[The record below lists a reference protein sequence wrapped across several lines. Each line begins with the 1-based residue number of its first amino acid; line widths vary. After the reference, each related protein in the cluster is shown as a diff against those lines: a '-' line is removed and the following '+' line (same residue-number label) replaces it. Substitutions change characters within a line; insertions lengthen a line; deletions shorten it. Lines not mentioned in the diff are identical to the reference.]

1 MAARRNRRRRRRNR
15 GRFGGLYKLLS
26 VLLICAA
33 IAAGCIVF
41 FRVNV
46 IVVEGNVRYTSEE
59 IISVTGVQQ
68 GDNLITL
75 NRYQLA
81 NDIYRELPYISAARV
96 YRRLPDTLIIEVTES
111 AAVAAIQK
119 DGEWWLLDAQCKLL
133 ERGDSSIAQ
142 GIAEVRELTPLAP
155 APGTPL
161 AVAEE
166 SKSKLDSLT
175 QLLSALYQQGLSG
188 QVTDFIDLTASN
200 EIRFGFGDKLT
211 VVMPMSGDFAS
222 KAFALQRV
230 LEAYA
235 EQQVELTG
243 TLDLTYGEQ
252 EAHVLPDRWTPES
265 AASTTAPETTDTT
278 AQTAPEEEQGEAND
292 ENA

>member
-1 MAARRNRRRRRRNR
+1 MAARRSRRRRRRNR

-33 IAAGCIVF
+33 ILAGCIVF

-46 IVVEGNVRYTSEE
+46 VVVEGNIRYTSDE
-59 IISVTGVQQ
+59 IIAVTGVQQ

-75 NRYQLA
+75 NRYKLA
-81 NDIYRELPYISAARV
+81 SQIYRELPYVSEARV

-142 GIAEVRELTPLAP
+142 GIAEVLGLTPLAP

-166 SKSKLDSLT
+166 SRSKLDSLA

-188 QVTDFIDLTASN
+188 QVTDFIDLTAAN

-235 EQQVELTG
+235 EQQVELAG

-252 EAHVLPDRWTPES
+252 EAHVLPDRWTPEES
-265 AASTTAPETTDTT
+265 ASTAVPETTVP
-278 AQTAPEEEQGEAND
+278 AGQTAPEGEQGDAN
-292 ENA
+292 EESA